1 MGDQKVNSIQKKENR
16 SIFIR
21 QLLNDIQALEQM
33 LDEKII
39 ESDITRI
46 GSEQEFCIL
55 TENWRPSKM
64 STEIL
69 KEIND
74 PHFTTEIALFNLEIN
89 LDPVVLEKDAFSK
102 VENQLNSLL
111 NKAEIAAEK
120 FNKKILLTGILPTI
134 SKNELEIEYMT
145 PMPRYYIL
153 NDMLKKM
160 RGKDFKIQLRGVDE
174 LIIKHESVLFEACNT
189 SFQMHLQIAPDDF
202 ISSYNWSQAISG
214 PLLSI
219 CANSPLLLGRELWSE
234 TRVALFQQSIDTRSS
249 SYALKNKLSR
259 VAFGNDW
266 AQGSVAEIY
275 KDQIARHEVL
285 IAKKNIPNSLEDLK
299 NGNVPKL
306 DALCHFNG
314 TVYTWNRACY
324 GISKGK
330 AHLRIENR
338 YIPSGPTT
346 IDEMANFAF
355 WVGLMKGR
363 PKEYDDIANMMDFK
377 DAKSNFFKAARSGKE
392 SVLNWNGKLMSAR
405 HLVIHELIPIARK
418 GLEVANIDKKDIDR
432 YLTIIERRAINI
444 TGAQWSIRNFRH
456 LRKNLKQDEALLAL
470 TKEIYN
476 NQQKGIA
483 VHDWPMIEKDPKAHQ
498 DAHLVGHI
506 MSTQLFTVKENDL
519 ADLALSIMKWKNIH
533 HVPVRDKKSKLCG
546 LLTWTHIDKY
556 IADRNYNENYTVADI
571 MTKKVLIVHPETKI
585 TEAINL
591 MEKNNF
597 GCLPVLHHNSIVGI
611 ITIKDIIG

>member
-16 SIFIR
+16 TIFIR
-21 QLLNDIQALEQM
+21 QLLNDIKALEQM
-33 LDEKII
+33 LENNII
-39 ESDITRI
+39 ENDIIRI

-69 KEIND
+69 EEIND

-89 LDPVVLEKDAFSK
+89 LDPVVLEKDAFLI
-102 VENQLNSLL
+102 VENQLNTLL
-111 NKAEIAAEK
+111 AKAKNAAKK
-120 FNKKILLTGILPTI
+120 FNKKILLAGILPTI
-134 SKNELEIEYMT
+134 SKNELEIDYMT
-145 PMPRYYIL
+145 PMPRYFML
-153 NDMLKKM
+153 NEMLKEL

-174 LIIKHESVLFEACNT
+174 LYIKHESVLFEACNT
-189 SFQMHLQIAPDDF
+189 SFQMHLQIAPEDF
-202 ISSYNWSQAISG
+202 ISSYNWAQAISG
-214 PLLSI
+214 PVLSI

-266 AQGSVAEIY
+266 AKESVAEIY
-275 KDQIARHEVL
+275 KDQIARHEVI
-285 IAKKNIPNSLEDLK
+285 IAKENIPNSLEELN
-299 NGNVPKL
+299 NGKIPGL

-363 PKEYDDIANMMDFK
+363 PKEYDIISEKMDFK
-377 DAKSNFFKAARSGKE
+377 DAKSNFIKAARSGKE
-392 SVLNWNGKLMSAR
+392 SVLNWNGKLISAR
-405 HLVIHELIPIARK
+405 NLVINELIPIARK
-418 GLEVANIDKKDIDR
+418 GLEKVNINKKEIDR
-432 YLTIIERRAINI
+432 YLSIIEQRAINL
-444 TGAQWSIRNFRH
+444 TGAQWNIKNFRH
-456 LRKNLKQDEALLAL
+456 LRKELKQDEALLAL
-470 TKEIYN
+470 TKAIYN
-476 NQQKGIA
+476 NQQKEIA
-483 VHDWPMIEKDPKAHQ
+483 VHEWPMLDKDPKAHQ
-498 DAHLVGHI
+498 DAQLVGHI
-506 MSTQLFTVKENDL
+506 MSTQLFTVNKNDL
-519 ADLALSIMKWKNIH
+519 ADLAISIMKWKNIH
-533 HVPVRDKKSKLCG
+533 HVPVRNKKGKLCG
-546 LLTWTHIDKY
+546 LLTWRHLERY
-556 IADRNYNENYTVADI
+556 SANENYTVADI
-571 MTKKVLIVHPETKI
+571 MTKNVLTVHPETQIK
-585 TEAINL
+585 EAVKL
-591 MEKNNF
+591 MEKNDF

-611 ITIKDIIG
+611 ITIKDVIG